1 MRTLDPSI
9 ITRRIEAT
17 IAKFPPNSVSKREVI
32 ATVPLGKD
40 PEAQFAKLDVRLTK
54 VILDDAAEPYKRNG
68 GKPFTVVPSQE
79 LERLTGVVRRA
90 SESAPTTPSAAQHRP
105 GSA

>member
-1 MRTLDPSI
+1 MRTLDPST

-17 IAKFPPNSVSKREVI
+17 IAKFPPNSVSKREVV

-40 PEAQFAKLDVRLTK
+40 PEAQFARLDARLTK
-54 VILDDAAEPYKRNG
+54 VVYDDAAEAYKRNS
-68 GKPFTVVPSQE
+68 GKPFMVVPSQE

-90 SESAPTTPSAAQHRP
+90 LESEPTRPSAAQSRP
-105 GSA
+105 SSA

>member
-17 IAKFPPNSVSKREVI
+17 IAKFPPNSVSKREVV

-40 PEAQFAKLDVRLTK
+40 PEAQFARLDAKLTK
-54 VILDDAAEPYKRNG
+54 VVFDDAVAAYKRND

-79 LERLTGVVRRA
+79 LERLTVVVRRA
-90 SESAPTTPSAAQHRP
+90 LESELTEPSAAQRRP
-105 GSA
+105 SSA